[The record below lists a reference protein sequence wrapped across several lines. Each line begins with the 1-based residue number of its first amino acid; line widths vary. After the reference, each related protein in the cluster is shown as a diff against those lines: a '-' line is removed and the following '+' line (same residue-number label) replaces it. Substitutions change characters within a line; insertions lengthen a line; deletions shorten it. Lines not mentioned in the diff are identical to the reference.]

1 MKGSG
6 QMDRA
11 TGQFVWNDG
20 RKQDSFEA
28 MLENIVGGAVQYPQQ
43 RYRAPVQIKT
53 EAFPWVDVEP
63 GVSAKTLARFNAAGP
78 ELGLVRL
85 SPGAAFEEER
95 SDRHRI
101 FCVFSGEAEC
111 GGKKLSESSYVYCPP
126 GMALEPFRAASETV
140 IFGARFES
148 K

>member
-1 MKGSG
+1 
-6 QMDRA
+6 MDRA
-11 TGQFVWNDG
+11 TGQFIWSDG

-28 MLENIVGGAVQYPQQ
+28 MLENIVGGKIEYPPQ

-63 GVSAKTLARFNAAGP
+63 GLKVKTLARFNAAGP
-78 ELGLVRL
+78 ELGLIQL

-101 FCVFSGEAEC
+101 FAVFSGEARC
-111 GGKKLSESSYVYCPP
+111 AGTKLSESSYIYCPP
-126 GMALEPFRAASETV
+126 GATMQPIEAVTETLV
-140 IFGARFES
+140 FGTRFEQR
-148 K
+148 